1 MADSTHTLLSGSED
15 NDSIE
20 PPKQK
25 NSKVDEFLS
34 RINDTYCQSKADQ
47 ILRLLKDQEDL
58 NLRFHDCD
66 LHSEDSDDS
75 DCSSDNSVKETEQRL
90 VARLALHKQR
100 GARSKTSMGFYNDTE
115 RTEKYTYSSDEED
128 IEMEERPNTR
138 INRPKSSYVRRH
150 TDIQGDS
157 TDENN
162 EVDTSV
168 QRRCRSTRPQSRL
181 GNRGDIHRSSVLQE
195 TTYNIQAPPTSP
207 RADLIDETNYEK
219 YAHTRTS
226 GVQRPRS
233 RIKGFCDASHTN
245 EVIPHTLQRQKTV
258 HDISTSQTYSSD
270 EGRDEFSTTSGTTRL
285 RHRQQQFRHA
295 KPRRPTSENVFLV
308 RQRTEARMLQSQNKT
323 ARPTSEKPLIPN
335 KTSKKVI
342 SIDTNPLQAA
352 QNGGFQPA
360 PSSLQSSQ
368 SNPYPYGVSQ
378 TRPVSRRNH
387 GRQEVPMGN
396 GVRSTGRPIGLMK
409 LPPLDP
415 AVAKR
420 AERIVLAARE
430 TCA

>member
-181 GNRGDIHRSSVLQE
+181 GNRGDKIG
-195 TTYNIQAPPTSP
+195 
-207 RADLIDETNYEK
+207 RA
-219 YAHTRTS
+219 H
-226 GVQRPRS
+226 V
-233 RIKGFCDASHTN
+233 
-245 EVIPHTLQRQKTV
+245 
-258 HDISTSQTYSSD
+258 
-270 EGRDEFSTTSGTTRL
+270 
-285 RHRQQQFRHA
+285 
-295 KPRRPTSENVFLV
+295 
-308 RQRTEARMLQSQNKT
+308 
-323 ARPTSEKPLIPN
+323 
-335 KTSKKVI
+335 
-342 SIDTNPLQAA
+342 
-352 QNGGFQPA
+352 
-360 PSSLQSSQ
+360 
-368 SNPYPYGVSQ
+368 
-378 TRPVSRRNH
+378 
-387 GRQEVPMGN
+387 
-396 GVRSTGRPIGLMK
+396 
-409 LPPLDP
+409 
-415 AVAKR
+415 
-420 AERIVLAARE
+420 
-430 TCA
+430 